1 MKAAI
6 AFCEDEKAAIILE
19 GEIILEGAII
29 LEKKIWG
36 GDRFVVGVRLEK
48 AIICWGSRGKT
59 NQNKYPDDD
68 QLDES
73 W

>member
-6 AFCEDEKAAIILE
+6 SFCEDEKAA
-19 GEIILEGAII
+19 IILEGAII

>member
-19 GEIILEGAII
+19 GEII